1 MVDYELTFV
10 KSSFATIV
18 VWIKRLL
25 ILALF
30 VVLLVF
36 FVNFTLS
43 NTEQISLEMGG
54 LVIPPVSSSTL
65 VMVPFVLGGFAGL
78 LVSLTL
84 VIRLRLANASLRRK
98 LARRDAELQKLR
110 SSALKGLTD
119 A

>member
-1 MVDYELTFV
+1 MADYELPLV
-10 KSSFATIV
+10 KSGFATIV

-25 ILALF
+25 VLALF
-30 VVLLVF
+30 VVLLVL

-54 LVIPPVSSSTL
+54 LTIPAVSSSTL

-78 LVSLTL
+78 LVSLML

-98 LARRDAELQKLR
+98 LARRDAELKKLR

>member
-1 MVDYELTFV
+1 MADYELPLV
-10 KSSFATIV
+10 KSGFTAIV
-18 VWIKRLL
+18 VWFKRLL
-25 ILALF
+25 VLVLS
-30 VVLLVF
+30 VVLLVL

-43 NTEQISLEMGG
+43 NTEQISLEIGG
-54 LVIPPVSSSTL
+54 IKMPGVSTSTL

-78 LVSLTL
+78 LVSLML

-110 SSALKGLTD
+110 SSALKGLTN

>member
-1 MVDYELTFV
+1 MADFDLTV
-10 KSSFATIV
+10 FATIV
-18 VWIKRLL
+18 VLIKRFLV
-25 ILALF
+25 LALF

-78 LVSLTL
+78 LVSLML
-84 VIRLRLANASLRRK
+84 VIRFRLANASLRRK
-98 LARRDAELQKLR
+98 LVRRDAEIQKLR

>member
-1 MVDYELTFV
+1 MTV
-10 KSSFATIV
+10 FATIV
-18 VWIKRLL
+18 VWFRRLL
-25 ILALF
+25 VLALF

-54 LVIPPVSSSTL
+54 LAIPAVSSSTL
-65 VMVPFVLGGFAGL
+65 VMVPFILGGFTGL
-78 LVSLTL
+78 LVSLVL
-84 VIRLRLANASLRRK
+84 VIRLRLANASLKRK
-98 LARRDAELQKLR
+98 LVRRDAEIQKLR